1 MISLLRDGSTGCL
14 SLMVITTIPF
24 LRIPL
29 IPGGPKVHVL
39 LAVACLCG
47 LLWHVVIPDVRTY
60 SSGTAIVAACIWFV
74 SFIHKII
81 AVLFTT
87 SSIIQSK
94 SDNNQ
99 VTRLMVDPDRPLH
112 IMPGDYFII
121 FLPGTFLRYNLR
133 RTYPAIAVPKLNN
146 LKEDEKPEEDEK
158 PDKLMLFV
166 AQDYAQDF
174 PVKIYDRILLRGP
187 YTQDL
192 DLQRHETV
200 VLIARGLGIVDLLP
214 LALTLAERR
223 VHDMRAKGSK
233 DSIKETEGSGLF
245 RDLTRKLKRLRSL
258 DSNNNLLN
266 VHAIFPMSINGPE
279 DLFEPGDQYWKWQN
293 SMPDTGGNYKSI
305 KGWAQIH
312 TLSPGQSIMVVSGDK
327 SFLRAMRRLATD
339 LMGKDRII
347 RFKIPQMRLVEMDGS
362 TEFEKNQNQSTDLEN
377 GIGSTHS

>member
-1 MISLLRDGSTGCL
+1 
-14 SLMVITTIPF
+14 
-24 LRIPL
+24 RIPS

-133 RTYPAIAVPKLNN
+133 RSYPAIAVPKLNN

-166 AQDYAQDF
+166 AQDYTQDF

-233 DSIKETEGSGLF
+233 VSIKESEGFGLF
-245 RDLTRKLKRLRSL
+245 RDLTRKVALFWWVTQSEPEDWIIDQLKRLRSL

-362 TEFEKNQNQSTDLEN
+362 IEFEKNQNQSKDLEN
-377 GIGSTHS
+377 GIGSKHS